1 MAKTL
6 LRSGDLDD
14 FQAVGGGGQ
23 AVFDS
28 ALQIREALRLRKQQ
42 AMVDCLAIPQIND
55 DGDRVDWYSP
65 VEGRAVSWKAADDES
80 RFRALRFL
88 ESTLD
93 SAAALSRKSLQSPK
107 TAQQLFGSLLAKAL
121 QFPGINHVFLVD
133 GKPVITFW
141 GFVDLNESARE
152 DVLAC
157 LREEEPPAPTIMMPE
172 ERDDEEEA
180 PAVATFSKADEPLL
194 AAVPEMT
201 TQQPPEPPQPE
212 PQPAPVAP
220 PAPAEVVSAPSKRRY
235 SLWALPVAAVVVAA
249 VAAPLLWPHQ
259 PAGSEPASFAKTT
272 AAKTAATEPT
282 TPQTIAPA
290 PVEAEPAP
298 VLTASLPLHQAEVV
312 ATNAAPAPVVEKP
325 SEPTIT
331 AIPKDAL
338 VMDAGQVKSGSTRF
352 LNGSWRV
359 MLDIKDEVTG
369 KPPTLRF
376 QILNNKGTARLV
388 QGKNIVCRSEIF
400 SGLHDTGVLM
410 IKSRGHA
417 RCSDGSRYPMP
428 EISCTAGTSDVA
440 QCSARYDAKTI
451 VPLTF
456 RKTGS

>member
-121 QFPGINHVFLVD
+121 QFPGVNHVFLVD

-157 LREEEPPAPTIMMPE
+157 LREEEPPAPTIVMPE
-172 ERDDEEEA
+172 EHDDEEET
-180 PAVATFSKADEPLL
+180 PAVAVFSKADEPLL
-194 AAVPEMT
+194 AAVPEMAP
-201 TQQPPEPPQPE
+201 QQPSEPQPE
-212 PQPAPVAP
+212 PQPAPVVP
-220 PAPAEVVSAPSKRRY
+220 PAPVEVTPAPGKRRY
-235 SLWALPVAAVVVAA
+235 GLWALPVAAVVVAA

-259 PAGSEPASFAKTT
+259 PAGSEPAPVAETTT
-272 AAKTAATEPT
+272 AKPAA
-282 TPQTIAPA
+282 PQTIAPA
-290 PVEAEPAP
+290 PVSAEPAP
-298 VLTASLPLHQAEVV
+298 VLAASLPLHQAEVV
-312 ATNAAPAPVVEKP
+312 AAKAPPAPVVEKP

-369 KPPTLRF
+369 KPPLLRF
-376 QILNNKGTARLV
+376 QIQNNKGTARLV
-388 QGKNIVCRSEIF
+388 QGKNIVCRAELF

>member
-65 VEGRAVSWKAADDES
+65 IEGRAVSWKAADDES

-121 QFPGINHVFLVD
+121 QFPGVNHVFLVD

-157 LREEEPPAPTIMMPE
+157 LREEEPSAPIIEMPE
-172 ERDDEEEA
+172 ESDVEEEA

-194 AAVPEMT
+194 ATVPEIT
-201 TQQPPEPPQPE
+201 SQQPPEPPQPE
-212 PQPAPVAP
+212 PQPAPVVP
-220 PAPAEVVSAPSKRRY
+220 PAAVAAGPAPTTKRRY
-235 SLWALPVAAVVVAA
+235 GLWALPVAAVVVAA

-259 PAGSEPASFAKTT
+259 PAEHASTPAL
-272 AAKTAATEPT
+272 KTAAAPAA
-282 TPQTIAPA
+282 PQTIAPV

-298 VLTASLPLHQAEVV
+298 VLTASLPLHQAEVM
-312 ATNAAPAPVVEKP
+312 AAKAAPAPVVEKT

-338 VMDAGQVKSGSTRF
+338 VMDANQVKAGSTRF

-376 QILNNKGTARLV
+376 QIQNNKGTARLV
-388 QGKNIVCRSEIF
+388 QGNNIVCRSEIF

>member
-65 VEGRAVSWKAADDES
+65 IEGRAVSWKAADDES

-121 QFPGINHVFLVD
+121 QFPGVNHVFLVD

-157 LREEEPPAPTIMMPE
+157 LREEEPSAPIIEMPE
-172 ERDDEEEA
+172 ERDVEEDV
-180 PAVATFSKADEPLL
+180 PAVATFSKANEPLL
-194 AAVPEMT
+194 AVVPEIT
-201 TQQPPEPPQPE
+201 SQQPPEPPQPE
-212 PQPAPVAP
+212 PQPAPVVPPAAVAAA
-220 PAPAEVVSAPSKRRY
+220 PAPATKRRY
-235 SLWALPVAAVVVAA
+235 GLWALPVAAVVVAA

-259 PAGSEPASFAKTT
+259 PAEHASTPAL
-272 AAKTAATEPT
+272 KTAAAPAA
-282 TPQTIAPA
+282 PQTIAPA
-290 PVEAEPAP
+290 PLEAEPAP

-312 ATNAAPAPVVEKP
+312 AAKAAPAPVVEKT

-338 VMDAGQVKSGSTRF
+338 VMDANQVKAGSTRF

-376 QILNNKGTARLV
+376 QIQNNKGTARLV
-388 QGKNIVCRSEIF
+388 QGNNIVCRSEIF

-417 RCSDGSRYPMP
+417 RCSDGTRYPMP

>member
-65 VEGRAVSWKAADDES
+65 IEGRAVSWKAADDES

-121 QFPGINHVFLVD
+121 QLPGVNHVFLVD

-141 GFVDLNESARE
+141 GLVDLNESARE

-157 LREEEPPAPTIMMPE
+157 LREEEPSAPIIEMPE
-172 ERDDEEEA
+172 ERDVEEDV

-194 AAVPEMT
+194 AAVPEIT
-201 TQQPPEPPQPE
+201 PQQPPEPPQPE
-212 PQPAPVAP
+212 PQPAPVVPPAAVAAA
-220 PAPAEVVSAPSKRRY
+220 PAPATKRRY
-235 SLWALPVAAVVVAA
+235 GLWALPVAAVVVAA

-259 PAGSEPASFAKTT
+259 PAEHASTPAL
-272 AAKTAATEPT
+272 KTAAAPAA
-282 TPQTIAPA
+282 PQTIAPA

-312 ATNAAPAPVVEKP
+312 AAKAAPAPVVEKT

-338 VMDAGQVKSGSTRF
+338 VMDANQVKAGSTRF

-376 QILNNKGTARLV
+376 QIQNNKGTARLV
-388 QGKNIVCRSEIF
+388 QGNNIVCRSEIF

-417 RCSDGSRYPMP
+417 RCSDGTRYPMP

>member
-65 VEGRAVSWKAADDES
+65 IEGRAVSWKAADDES

-121 QFPGINHVFLVD
+121 QFPGVNHVFLVD

-157 LREEEPPAPTIMMPE
+157 LREEEPPAPIIEMPE
-172 ERDDEEEA
+172 ERDVEEDV

-194 AAVPEMT
+194 AVVPEIT
-201 TQQPPEPPQPE
+201 SQQPPEPPQPE
-212 PQPAPVAP
+212 PQPASVVPPAAVAAA
-220 PAPAEVVSAPSKRRY
+220 PAPAPATKRRY
-235 SLWALPVAAVVVAA
+235 GLWALPVAAVVVAA

-259 PAGSEPASFAKTT
+259 PAEHASTPAV
-272 AAKTAATEPT
+272 KTAAAPAA
-282 TPQTIAPA
+282 PQTIAPA
-290 PVEAEPAP
+290 PLEAEPAP

-312 ATNAAPAPVVEKP
+312 AAKAAPAPVVEKT

-338 VMDAGQVKSGSTRF
+338 VMDANQVKAGSTRF

-376 QILNNKGTARLV
+376 QIQNNKGTARLV
-388 QGKNIVCRSEIF
+388 QGNNIVCRSEIF

-417 RCSDGSRYPMP
+417 RCSDGTRYPMP

>member
-1 MAKTL
+1 
-6 LRSGDLDD
+6 
-14 FQAVGGGGQ
+14 
-23 AVFDS
+23 
-28 ALQIREALRLRKQQ
+28 
-42 AMVDCLAIPQIND
+42 IND

-65 VEGRAVSWKAADDES
+65 IEGRAVSWKAADDES

-121 QFPGINHVFLVD
+121 QFPGVNHVFLVD

-157 LREEEPPAPTIMMPE
+157 LREEEPPAPIIEMPE
-172 ERDDEEEA
+172 ERDVEEDV

-194 AAVPEMT
+194 AVVPEIT
-201 TQQPPEPPQPE
+201 SQQPPEPPQPE
-212 PQPAPVAP
+212 PQPAPVVPPAAVAAA
-220 PAPAEVVSAPSKRRY
+220 PAPAPATKRRY
-235 SLWALPVAAVVVAA
+235 GLWALPVAAVVVAA

-259 PAGSEPASFAKTT
+259 PAEHASTPAV
-272 AAKTAATEPT
+272 KTAAAPAA
-282 TPQTIAPA
+282 PQTIAPA
-290 PVEAEPAP
+290 PLEAEPAP

-312 ATNAAPAPVVEKP
+312 AAKAAPAPVVEKT

-338 VMDAGQVKSGSTRF
+338 VMDANQVKAGSTRF

-376 QILNNKGTARLV
+376 QIQNNKGTARLV
-388 QGKNIVCRSEIF
+388 QGNNIVCRSEIF

-417 RCSDGSRYPMP
+417 RCSDGTRYPMP

>member
-65 VEGRAVSWKAADDES
+65 IEGRAVSWKAADDES

-121 QFPGINHVFLVD
+121 QFPGVNHVFLVD

-157 LREEEPPAPTIMMPE
+157 LREEEPPAPIIEMPE
-172 ERDDEEEA
+172 ERDVEEDV

-194 AAVPEMT
+194 AAVPEIT
-201 TQQPPEPPQPE
+201 PQQPPEPPQPE
-212 PQPAPVAP
+212 PQSAPVVPPAAVAAA
-220 PAPAEVVSAPSKRRY
+220 PAPATKRRY
-235 SLWALPVAAVVVAA
+235 GLWALPVAAVVVAA

-259 PAGSEPASFAKTT
+259 PAEHASTPAL
-272 AAKTAATEPT
+272 KTAAAPAA
-282 TPQTIAPA
+282 PQTIAPA

-312 ATNAAPAPVVEKP
+312 AAKAAPAPVVEKT

-338 VMDAGQVKSGSTRF
+338 VMDANQVKAGSTRF
-352 LNGSWRV
+352 LNGNWRV

-376 QILNNKGTARLV
+376 QIQNNKGTARLV
-388 QGKNIVCRSEIF
+388 QGNNIVCRSEIF

-417 RCSDGSRYPMP
+417 RCSDGTRYPMP

>member
-121 QFPGINHVFLVD
+121 QFPGVNHVFLVD

-157 LREEEPPAPTIMMPE
+157 LGEEEPPAPIIEMPQE
-172 ERDDEEEA
+172 SDVEEEA

-212 PQPAPVAP
+212 P
-220 PAPAEVVSAPSKRRY
+220 APA
-235 SLWALPVAAVVVAA
+235 
-249 VAAPLLWPHQ
+249 
-259 PAGSEPASFAKTT
+259 
-272 AAKTAATEPT
+272 
-282 TPQTIAPA
+282 
-290 PVEAEPAP
+290 
-298 VLTASLPLHQAEVV
+298 
-312 ATNAAPAPVVEKP
+312 
-325 SEPTIT
+325 
-331 AIPKDAL
+331 
-338 VMDAGQVKSGSTRF
+338 
-352 LNGSWRV
+352 
-359 MLDIKDEVTG
+359 
-369 KPPTLRF
+369 
-376 QILNNKGTARLV
+376 
-388 QGKNIVCRSEIF
+388 
-400 SGLHDTGVLM
+400 
-410 IKSRGHA
+410 
-417 RCSDGSRYPMP
+417 
-428 EISCTAGTSDVA
+428 
-440 QCSARYDAKTI
+440 
-451 VPLTF
+451 
-456 RKTGS
+456 

>member
-121 QFPGINHVFLVD
+121 QFPGVNHVFLVD

-157 LREEEPPAPTIMMPE
+157 LREEEPPAPIIEMPQE
-172 ERDDEEEA
+172 SDVEEEA

-212 PQPAPVAP
+212 PAPAPVVPPTAVDAAP
-220 PAPAEVVSAPSKRRY
+220 VAAKRRVG
-235 SLWALPVAAVVVAA
+235 LWALPVAAVVVAA

-259 PAGSEPASFAKTT
+259 PAEPESTPAI
-272 AAKTAATEPT
+272 KTAAA
-282 TPQTIAPA
+282 PQTIAPA

-312 ATNAAPAPVVEKP
+312 AVKAAPAPAVEKA

-338 VMDAGQVKSGSTRF
+338 VMDTNQVKAGSTRF

-376 QILNNKGTARLV
+376 DIQNNKGTARLV

>member
-93 SAAALSRKSLQSPK
+93 SAATLSRKSLQSPK
-107 TAQQLFGSLLAKAL
+107 TAQQLFGSLLEKAL
-121 QFPGINHVFLVD
+121 QFPGVNHVFLVD

-157 LREEEPPAPTIMMPE
+157 LREEEPPAPTIVMPE
-172 ERDDEEEA
+172 ESEEEEET
-180 PAVATFSKADEPLL
+180 PAVATFSRADEPLL

-220 PAPAEVVSAPSKRRY
+220 PAATEAAPASPKRRY
-235 SLWALPVAAVVVAA
+235 GLWALPVAAVVVAA
-249 VAAPLLWPHQ
+249 VAAPLLWPQQ
-259 PAGSEPASFAKTT
+259 PAVSEPTSAATT
-272 AAKTAATEPT
+272 AAAKPAA
-282 TPQTIAPA
+282 PQTIAPA
-290 PVEAEPAP
+290 PVASEPAP

-312 ATNAAPAPVVEKP
+312 AAKAPPAPEKP

-338 VMDAGQVKSGSTRF
+338 VMDANQVKAGSTRF

-376 QILNNKGTARLV
+376 QIQNNKGTARLV
-388 QGKNIVCRSEIF
+388 QGNNIVCRSEIF

-440 QCSARYDAKTI
+440 QCTARYDAKTT

>member
-1 MAKTL
+1 VAKTL

-65 VEGRAVSWKAADDES
+65 IEGRAVSWKAADDES

-121 QFPGINHVFLVD
+121 QFPGVNHVFLVD

-157 LREEEPPAPTIMMPE
+157 LREEEPPAPIIEMPE
-172 ERDDEEEA
+172 ERDVEEDV

-194 AAVPEMT
+194 AVVPEIT
-201 TQQPPEPPQPE
+201 SQQPPEPPQPE
-212 PQPAPVAP
+212 PQPAPVVPPAAAA
-220 PAPAEVVSAPSKRRY
+220 PAPAPATKRRY
-235 SLWALPVAAVVVAA
+235 GLWALPVAAVVVAA

-259 PAGSEPASFAKTT
+259 PAEHASTPAL
-272 AAKTAATEPT
+272 KTAAAPAA
-282 TPQTIAPA
+282 PQTIAPA
-290 PVEAEPAP
+290 PLEAEPAP

-312 ATNAAPAPVVEKP
+312 AAKAAPAPVVEKT

-338 VMDAGQVKSGSTRF
+338 VMDANQVKAGSTRF

-376 QILNNKGTARLV
+376 QIQNNKGTARLV
-388 QGKNIVCRSEIF
+388 QGNNIVCRSEIF

-417 RCSDGSRYPMP
+417 RCSDGTRYPMP

>member
-65 VEGRAVSWKAADDES
+65 IEGRAVSWKAADDES

-121 QFPGINHVFLVD
+121 QFPGVNHVFLVD

-157 LREEEPPAPTIMMPE
+157 LREEEPPAPIIEMPE
-172 ERDDEEEA
+172 ESDVEEDA

-194 AAVPEMT
+194 ATVPEIT
-201 TQQPPEPPQPE
+201 SQQPPEPPQPE
-212 PQPAPVAP
+212 PQPSPVVP
-220 PAPAEVVSAPSKRRY
+220 PAAVAAGPAPTTKRRY
-235 SLWALPVAAVVVAA
+235 GLWALPVAAVVVAA

-259 PAGSEPASFAKTT
+259 PAEHASTPAL
-272 AAKTAATEPT
+272 KTAAAPAA
-282 TPQTIAPA
+282 PQTIAPA

-298 VLTASLPLHQAEVV
+298 VLTASLPLHQAEVM
-312 ATNAAPAPVVEKP
+312 AAKAAPAPVVEKT

-338 VMDAGQVKSGSTRF
+338 VMDANQVKAGSTRF

-376 QILNNKGTARLV
+376 QIQNNKGTARLV
-388 QGKNIVCRSEIF
+388 QGNNIVCRSEIF

>member
-107 TAQQLFGSLLAKAL
+107 TAQQLFGSLLEKAL
-121 QFPGINHVFLVD
+121 QFPGVNHVFLVD

-157 LREEEPPAPTIMMPE
+157 LREEEPPAPTIVMPE
-172 ERDDEEEA
+172 ESEEEEEA
-180 PAVATFSKADEPLL
+180 PVVATFSRADEPLL

-220 PAPAEVVSAPSKRRY
+220 PAAIEAAPASPKRRY
-235 SLWALPVAAVVVAA
+235 GLWALPVAAVVVAA
-249 VAAPLLWPHQ
+249 VAAPLLWPQQ
-259 PAGSEPASFAKTT
+259 PAVSEPTSAATT
-272 AAKTAATEPT
+272 AAATTAAAKPAA
-282 TPQTIAPA
+282 PQAIAPA
-290 PVEAEPAP
+290 PVASEPAP

-312 ATNAAPAPVVEKP
+312 AAKAPPVAEKP

-338 VMDAGQVKSGSTRF
+338 VMDANQVKAGSTRF

-376 QILNNKGTARLV
+376 QIQNNKGTARLV
-388 QGKNIVCRSEIF
+388 QGNNIVCRSEIF

-440 QCSARYDAKTI
+440 QCTARYDAKTT

>member
-65 VEGRAVSWKAADDES
+65 IEGRAVSWKAADDES

-121 QFPGINHVFLVD
+121 QFPGVNHVFLVD

-157 LREEEPPAPTIMMPE
+157 LREEEPPAPIIEMPE
-172 ERDDEEEA
+172 ERDVEEDV

-194 AAVPEMT
+194 AAVPEIT
-201 TQQPPEPPQPE
+201 PQQPPEPPQPE
-212 PQPAPVAP
+212 PQPAPVVPPAAVAAA
-220 PAPAEVVSAPSKRRY
+220 PAPAPTTKRRY
-235 SLWALPVAAVVVAA
+235 GLWALPVAAVVVAA

-259 PAGSEPASFAKTT
+259 PAEHASTPAL
-272 AAKTAATEPT
+272 KTAAAPAA
-282 TPQTIAPA
+282 PQTIAPA
-290 PVEAEPAP
+290 PLEAEPAP

-312 ATNAAPAPVVEKP
+312 AAKAAPAPVVEKT

-338 VMDAGQVKSGSTRF
+338 VMDANQVKAGSTRF

-376 QILNNKGTARLV
+376 QIQNNKGTARLV
-388 QGKNIVCRSEIF
+388 QGNNIVCRSEIF

-417 RCSDGSRYPMP
+417 RCSDGTRYPMP

>member
-107 TAQQLFGSLLAKAL
+107 TAQQLFGSLLEKAL
-121 QFPGINHVFLVD
+121 QFPGVNHVFLVD

-157 LREEEPPAPTIMMPE
+157 LREEEPPAPTIVMPE
-172 ERDDEEEA
+172 ESEEEEET
-180 PAVATFSKADEPLL
+180 PAVATFSRADEPLL

-220 PAPAEVVSAPSKRRY
+220 PAATEAAPASPKRRY
-235 SLWALPVAAVVVAA
+235 GLWALPVAAVVVAA
-249 VAAPLLWPHQ
+249 VAAPLLWPQQ
-259 PAGSEPASFAKTT
+259 PAVSEPTSAATT
-272 AAKTAATEPT
+272 AAAKPAA
-282 TPQTIAPA
+282 PQTIAPA
-290 PVEAEPAP
+290 PVASEPAP

-312 ATNAAPAPVVEKP
+312 AAKAPPAPEKP

-338 VMDAGQVKSGSTRF
+338 VMDANQVKAGSTRF

-376 QILNNKGTARLV
+376 QIQNNKGTARLV
-388 QGKNIVCRSEIF
+388 QGNNIVCRSEIF

-440 QCSARYDAKTI
+440 QCTARYDAKTT

>member
-1 MAKTL
+1 VAKTL

-65 VEGRAVSWKAADDES
+65 IEGRAVSWKAADDES

-121 QFPGINHVFLVD
+121 QFPGVNHVFLVD

-157 LREEEPPAPTIMMPE
+157 LREEEPPAPIIEMPE
-172 ERDDEEEA
+172 ERDVEEDV

-194 AAVPEMT
+194 AVVPEIT
-201 TQQPPEPPQPE
+201 SQQPPEPPQPE
-212 PQPAPVAP
+212 PQPAPVVPPAAVAAA
-220 PAPAEVVSAPSKRRY
+220 PAPAPASKRRY
-235 SLWALPVAAVVVAA
+235 GLWALPVAAVVVAA

-259 PAGSEPASFAKTT
+259 PAEHASTPAL
-272 AAKTAATEPT
+272 KTAAAPAA
-282 TPQTIAPA
+282 PQTIAPA
-290 PVEAEPAP
+290 PLEAEPAP

-312 ATNAAPAPVVEKP
+312 AAKAAPAPVVEKT

-338 VMDAGQVKSGSTRF
+338 VMDANQVKAGSTRF

-376 QILNNKGTARLV
+376 QIQNNKGTARLV
-388 QGKNIVCRSEIF
+388 QGNNIVCRSEIF

-417 RCSDGSRYPMP
+417 RCSDGTRYPMP

>member
-93 SAAALSRKSLQSPK
+93 SASALSRKSLQSPK

-121 QFPGINHVFLVD
+121 QFPGVNHVFLVD

-157 LREEEPPAPTIMMPE
+157 LREEEPPAPAIVMPE
-172 ERDDEEEA
+172 ERDEEEEA
-180 PAVATFSKADEPLL
+180 PAVTTFSRADEPLL
-194 AAVPEMT
+194 VAMPEMT
-201 TQQPPEPPQPE
+201 TQQPPEPPQPVSVAPAAAVE
-212 PQPAPVAP
+212 AAPAPN
-220 PAPAEVVSAPSKRRY
+220 KRRY
-235 SLWALPVAAVVVAA
+235 GLWALPIAAVVVAA
-249 VAAPLLWPHQ
+249 VAAPLLWPHK
-259 PAGSEPASFAKTT
+259 PSVS
-272 AAKTAATEPT
+272 EPT
-282 TPQTIAPA
+282 TATPPPA
-290 PVEAEPAP
+290 PQPLTPPSISVEPAP

-312 ATNAAPAPVVEKP
+312 AAEAPPAPAEEKP
-325 SEPTIT
+325 SQPTIT

-338 VMDAGQVKSGSTRF
+338 VMDAGQVKAGSTRF

-359 MLDIKDEVTG
+359 MLDIKDEATG
-369 KPPTLRF
+369 KPLTLRF
-376 QILNNKGTARLV
+376 QIQNNKGTARLV

-417 RCSDGSRYPMP
+417 RCSDGTRYPMP
-428 EISCTAGTSDVA
+428 DISCTAGTSDVA
-440 QCSARYDAKTI
+440 ECTARYDAKTI

>member
-1 MAKTL
+1 VAKTL

-93 SAAALSRKSLQSPK
+93 SASALSRKSLQSPK

-121 QFPGINHVFLVD
+121 QFPGVNHVFLVD

-157 LREEEPPAPTIMMPE
+157 LREEEPPAPAIVMPE
-172 ERDDEEEA
+172 ERDEEEEA
-180 PAVATFSKADEPLL
+180 PAVTTFSRADEPLL
-194 AAVPEMT
+194 VAMPEMT

-212 PQPAPVAP
+212 PQPVSVAP
-220 PAPAEVVSAPSKRRY
+220 AAAVEAASAPNKRRY
-235 SLWALPVAAVVVAA
+235 GLWALPVAAVVVAA
-249 VAAPLLWPHQ
+249 VAAPLLWPHK
-259 PAGSEPASFAKTT
+259 PAVS
-272 AAKTAATEPT
+272 EPT
-282 TPQTIAPA
+282 TATPPPA
-290 PVEAEPAP
+290 PQPLTPPSISVEPAP
-298 VLTASLPLHQAEVV
+298 VLAASLPLHQAEVV
-312 ATNAAPAPVVEKP
+312 AAKAPPAPAEEKP
-325 SEPTIT
+325 SQPTIT

-338 VMDAGQVKSGSTRF
+338 VMDAGQVKAGSTRF

-359 MLDIKDEVTG
+359 MLDIKDEATG

-376 QILNNKGTARLV
+376 QIQNNKGTARLV

-417 RCSDGSRYPMP
+417 RCSDGTRYPMP

-440 QCSARYDAKTI
+440 ECTARYDAKTI

>member
-65 VEGRAVSWKAADDES
+65 IEGRAVSWKAADDES

-121 QFPGINHVFLVD
+121 QFPGVNHVFLVD

-157 LREEEPPAPTIMMPE
+157 LREEEPPAPIIEMPE
-172 ERDDEEEA
+172 ESDVEEDA

-194 AAVPEMT
+194 ATVPEIT
-201 TQQPPEPPQPE
+201 SQQPPEPPQPE
-212 PQPAPVAP
+212 PQPAPVVPPAAVAAA
-220 PAPAEVVSAPSKRRY
+220 PAPATKRRY
-235 SLWALPVAAVVVAA
+235 GLWALPVAAVVVAA

-259 PAGSEPASFAKTT
+259 PAEHASTPAL
-272 AAKTAATEPT
+272 KTAAAPAA
-282 TPQTIAPA
+282 PQTIAPA

-298 VLTASLPLHQAEVV
+298 VLTASLPLHQAEVM
-312 ATNAAPAPVVEKP
+312 AAKAAPAPVVEKT

-338 VMDAGQVKSGSTRF
+338 VMDANQVKAGSTRF

-376 QILNNKGTARLV
+376 QIQNNKGTARLV
-388 QGKNIVCRSEIF
+388 QGNNIVCRSEIF

>member
-1 MAKTL
+1 VAKTL

-107 TAQQLFGSLLAKAL
+107 TAQQLFGSLLEKAL
-121 QFPGINHVFLVD
+121 QFPGVNHVFLVD

-157 LREEEPPAPTIMMPE
+157 LREEEPPAPTIVMPE
-172 ERDDEEEA
+172 ESEEEEET
-180 PAVATFSKADEPLL
+180 PAVATFSRADEPLL

-220 PAPAEVVSAPSKRRY
+220 PAVTEAAPASPKRRY
-235 SLWALPVAAVVVAA
+235 GLWALPVAAVVVAA
-249 VAAPLLWPHQ
+249 VAAPLLWPQQ
-259 PAGSEPASFAKTT
+259 PAVSEPTSAATT
-272 AAKTAATEPT
+272 AAAKPAA
-282 TPQTIAPA
+282 PQTIAPA
-290 PVEAEPAP
+290 PVASEPAP

-312 ATNAAPAPVVEKP
+312 AAKAPPAPEKP

-338 VMDAGQVKSGSTRF
+338 VMDANQVKAGSTRF

-376 QILNNKGTARLV
+376 QIQNNKGTARLV
-388 QGKNIVCRSEIF
+388 QGNNIVCRSEIF

-440 QCSARYDAKTI
+440 QCTARYDAKTT

>member
-121 QFPGINHVFLVD
+121 QFPGVNHVFLVD

-157 LREEEPPAPTIMMPE
+157 LREEEPPAPPIVMPE
-172 ERDDEEEA
+172 ASEEEEDA
-180 PAVATFSKADEPLL
+180 PAVATFSRADEPLL
-194 AAVPEMT
+194 VAVPEIT

-212 PQPAPVAP
+212 LQPVSGAPAAAVEATPAPN
-220 PAPAEVVSAPSKRRY
+220 KRRY
-235 SLWALPVAAVVVAA
+235 GLWALPAAAVVVAA
-249 VAAPLLWPHQ
+249 AAAPLLWPHQ
-259 PAGSEPASFAKTT
+259 PAVSETSSTE
-272 AAKTAATEPT
+272 KTAATA
-282 TPQTIAPA
+282 PQAIAPA
-290 PVEAEPAP
+290 PLSVEPAP

-312 ATNAAPAPVVEKP
+312 AAKAPPAPVVEKP
-325 SEPTIT
+325 SEPTIA

-338 VMDAGQVKSGSTRF
+338 VMDANQVKAGSTRF

-369 KPPTLRF
+369 KPPILRF
-376 QILNNKGTARLV
+376 QIQNNKGTARLV
-388 QGKNIVCRSEIF
+388 QGKNIVCRAELF

-428 EISCTAGTSDVA
+428 EISCSAGTSDVA
-440 QCSARYDAKTI
+440 QCIARYDAKTI

>member
-121 QFPGINHVFLVD
+121 QFPGVNHVFLVD

-157 LREEEPPAPTIMMPE
+157 LREEEPPAPIIEMPE
-172 ERDDEEEA
+172 ESDTEEEA

-201 TQQPPEPPQPE
+201 PQQPPEPLQPE
-212 PQPAPVAP
+212 PQPAPVVPPAAVAP
-220 PAPAEVVSAPSKRRY
+220 VPAPAKRRY
-235 SLWALPVAAVVVAA
+235 GLWALPVAAVVVAA

-259 PAGSEPASFAKTT
+259 PAERESAT
-272 AAKTAATEPT
+272 AIKTAAARPAA
-282 TPQTIAPA
+282 PQTIAPA
-290 PVEAEPAP
+290 PVEPAP

-312 ATNAAPAPVVEKP
+312 AAKTAPAPVVEKA
-325 SEPTIT
+325 SQPTIT

-338 VMDAGQVKSGSTRF
+338 VMDANQVKAGSTRF
-352 LNGSWRV
+352 LNGNWRV

-376 QILNNKGTARLV
+376 QIQNNKGTARLV
-388 QGKNIVCRSEIF
+388 QGNNIVCRSEIF

-440 QCSARYDAKTI
+440 QCSARYDAKTT

>member
-65 VEGRAVSWKAADDES
+65 IEGRAVSWKAADDES

-121 QFPGINHVFLVD
+121 QFPGVNHVFLVD

-157 LREEEPPAPTIMMPE
+157 LREEEPPAPIIEMPE
-172 ERDDEEEA
+172 ERDVEEDV

-194 AAVPEMT
+194 AAVPEIT
-201 TQQPPEPPQPE
+201 PQQPPEPPQPE
-212 PQPAPVAP
+212 PQPAPVVPPAAVAAA
-220 PAPAEVVSAPSKRRY
+220 PAPASKRRY
-235 SLWALPVAAVVVAA
+235 GLWALPVAAVVVAA

-259 PAGSEPASFAKTT
+259 PAEHASTPAL
-272 AAKTAATEPT
+272 KTAAAPAA
-282 TPQTIAPA
+282 PQTIAPA

-312 ATNAAPAPVVEKP
+312 AAKAAPAPVVEKT

-338 VMDAGQVKSGSTRF
+338 VMDANQVKAGSTRF

-376 QILNNKGTARLV
+376 QIQNNKGTARLV
-388 QGKNIVCRSEIF
+388 QGNNIVCRSEIF

-417 RCSDGSRYPMP
+417 RCSDGTRYPMP

>member
-65 VEGRAVSWKAADDES
+65 IEGRAVSWKAADDES

-121 QFPGINHVFLVD
+121 QFPGVNHVFLVD

-157 LREEEPPAPTIMMPE
+157 LREEEPPAPIIEMPE
-172 ERDDEEEA
+172 ERDVEEDV

-194 AAVPEMT
+194 AVVPEIT
-201 TQQPPEPPQPE
+201 SQQPPEPPQPE
-212 PQPAPVAP
+212 PQPAPVVPPAAVAAA
-220 PAPAEVVSAPSKRRY
+220 PAPAPATKRRY
-235 SLWALPVAAVVVAA
+235 GLWALPVAAVVVAA

-259 PAGSEPASFAKTT
+259 PAEHASTPAL
-272 AAKTAATEPT
+272 KTAAAPAA
-282 TPQTIAPA
+282 PQTIAPA
-290 PVEAEPAP
+290 PLEAEPAP

-312 ATNAAPAPVVEKP
+312 AAKAAPAPVVEKT

-338 VMDAGQVKSGSTRF
+338 VMDANQVKAGSTRF

-376 QILNNKGTARLV
+376 QIQNNKGTARLV
-388 QGKNIVCRSEIF
+388 QGNNIVCRSEIF

-417 RCSDGSRYPMP
+417 RCSDGTRYPMP